1 MLILPSADGTGG
13 TGTHP
18 GTRLYWAW
26 PPRWRDEATR
36 GERFRAQITANSRGH
51 AVSTIPFDPDQ
62 AGGPKAVPQVS
73 GTVHGCRGRVT
84 IAPGDS
90 GGACTR
96 NPARMRQTGL
106 AAGSAAFVERAPDGP
121 PRAGLAG
128 DSGAARAANRAAGA
142 CFGTLAQFYR
152 GGLPAVHRCDDPPA
166 GPPRVAYRRGRRPA
180 RGRGQRTATAGGRLA
195 GHTRGTAESI
205 RDVGARRRH

>member
-1 MLILPSADGTGG
+1 
-13 TGTHP
+13 
-18 GTRLYWAW
+18 
-26 PPRWRDEATR
+26 
-36 GERFRAQITANSRGH
+36 
-51 AVSTIPFDPDQ
+51 
-62 AGGPKAVPQVS
+62 
-73 GTVHGCRGRVT
+73 VT

-180 RGRGQRTATAGGRLA
+180 RGRGQRTATAGSTIA
-195 GHTRGTAESI
+195 GHHDGHGGTEQVLAYRAAIIPGLNLAPVAEAAEGRAACTATATKWAAQI
-205 RDVGARRRH
+205 YRPGVGPWTLADIVIDNNDLRHPHPALPRPCRRAHTE

>member
-106 AAGSAAFVERAPDGP
+106 AAGSAAIVERAPDAP

-128 DSGAARAANRAAGA
+128 DSGAARAANPALGPASARWRSSTA
-142 CFGTLAQFYR
+142 

-166 GPPRVAYRRGRRPA
+166 GPARVAYRRGRRPA
-180 RGRGQRTATAGGRLA
+180 RGRGQRTATAGSGLA

-205 RDVGARRRH
+205 GDIGARRRH